1 MPFAWD
7 WAADWGVSPES
18 ATVKVGGSPEV
29 PSVSARPNRDLVCQ
43 AAAWHACFD
52 LSMHASSVAVHW
64 RLAGHA
70 SGMLTSSIH
79 TCRERVLLCSG
90 VEGCTTRPTFADIG
104 KEAACCCEHKQEGTL
119 MCAAAAAFTKHA
131 GTVGVMAA
139 AHVDHALLLVLATVC
154 RPLAQFAK
162 GGLRGAALCA
172 GAKHKP
178 LTP

>member
-1 MPFAWD
+1 
-7 WAADWGVSPES
+7 
-18 ATVKVGGSPEV
+18 VGGSPEV

-104 KEAACCCEHKQEGTL
+104 KEAACCCEHKQEGTVDVRSCRCVHKACRHRGRNGGCTRRPCSPP
-119 MCAAAAAFTKHA
+119 CARDSMPPPRPICQRRAA
-131 GTVGVMAA
+131 
-139 AHVDHALLLVLATVC
+139 
-154 RPLAQFAK
+154 RRSPLRWSKAQAPDTMN
-162 GGLRGAALCA
+162 G
-172 GAKHKP
+172 
-178 LTP
+178 